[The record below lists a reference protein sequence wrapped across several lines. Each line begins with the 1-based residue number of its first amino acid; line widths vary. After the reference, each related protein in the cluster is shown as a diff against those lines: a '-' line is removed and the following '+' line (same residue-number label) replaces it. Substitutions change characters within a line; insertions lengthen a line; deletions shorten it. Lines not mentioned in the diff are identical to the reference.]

1 MGITD
6 TSFSAGWFTSW
17 KARFN
22 ISSKVISGEAA
33 AVDLGVVDNWQTTT
47 LPEIL
52 KQYPPSHIYNC
63 DESALFYKL
72 LPNKSSVM
80 KGDTCHGCKRP
91 KDRLT
96 FMACTNMD
104 GSDKVELLVVGRV
117 WKPRCL
123 KNVKNIPVDYH
134 ANNKAWIT
142 SNLFTQW
149 SKKLDR
155 RFKSLPGHLSPPQTT
170 VNCFKKNKVCAQDDS
185 QNDPKDD
192 IPPSQLAVDEDDI
205 PLASLFQQASQYM
218 EVEGTLDDYL
228 SVDQNLIAVTEEIE
242 EDIFEDV
249 MSKHIGPQDIQED
262 EEDEDISP
270 QPQPPSCETILS
282 HLEDIQLFLETHPDM
297 SEKSQKNKSQV
308 HEQ

>member
-1 MGITD
+1 M
-6 TSFSAGWFTSW
+6 
-17 KARFN
+17 
-22 ISSKVISGEAA
+22 
-33 AVDLGVVDNWQTTT
+33 
-47 LPEIL
+47 P
-52 KQYPPSHIYNC
+52 
-63 DESALFYKL
+63 
-72 LPNKSSVM
+72 
-80 KGDTCHGCKRP
+80 
-91 KDRLT
+91 
-96 FMACTNMD
+96 
-104 GSDKVELLVVGRV
+104 
-117 WKPRCL
+117 
-123 KNVKNIPVDYH
+123 
-134 ANNKAWIT
+134 
-142 SNLFTQW
+142 
-149 SKKLDR
+149 
-155 RFKSLPGHLSPPQTT
+155 
-170 VNCFKKNKVCAQDDS
+170 QDDS